1 MDHYP
6 KLFIKTSLIYLIIG
20 VLVGIGMSANLM
32 VGVRFSFVH
41 IHANLLG
48 FMVMMIAGV
57 SYHVLPRFASRELP
71 WPKGIKFHFY
81 FQNVGLLGMISTY
94 LMGYR
99 ETSLFLLFAVIAA
112 ISLMIMVYNLFF
124 IFFPPLNKNKGA
136 NGKHPRPN
144 CQEDCCPEAK

>member
-1 MDHYP
+1 LDHYP

-20 VLVGIGMSANLM
+20 VLIGVGMSANPI
-32 VGVRFSFVH
+32 VGIRFSFVH
-41 IHANLLG
+41 IHTNLLG

-71 WPKGIKFHFY
+71 WPTGVKFHFY
-81 FQNVGLLGMISTY
+81 FQNVGLLGMIGTY
-94 LMGYR
+94 LAGYR

-112 ISLMIMVYNLFF
+112 ISLMIMAYNLLY
-124 IFFPPLNKNKGA
+124 ILLPPLNKDKGG

-144 CQEDCCPEAK
+144 CQENCCP

>member
-1 MDHYP
+1 LDQYP

-20 VLVGIGMSANLM
+20 VLIGIGMSANPM

-124 IFFPPLNKNKGA
+124 IFFPPLNKDKGE
-136 NGKHPRPN
+136 NGKHPHPN
-144 CQEDCCPEAK
+144 CQEGCCPEGK